1 MDYITARA
9 ADLGAKSS
17 TAFDIAFSSNPEKIR
32 AMLNL
37 WFVPEF
43 KPKFVKD
50 RAPRLGGLDDVELL
64 GPSTEQARV
73 PIRMFDIDTGN
84 LVERPDI
91 GVMDQYCILSHSW
104 KGREVDYAYVSSAR
118 WLDLNRA
125 MYRDREMRE
134 AKAADP
140 EMSARQD
147 DIQMIKAQC
156 KEDIEKQE
164 TIIKALTA
172 GVLDELGLSDT
183 CDIVRELLD
192 RHIKVNVAEKGI
204 SAARKE
210 LEEAVANL
218 EYSKMEDKVFQN
230 LLDNIELREESSKI
244 GKMGKNHEGG
254 VTDTPTSR
262 TDISLD
268 IKGEDKEGS
277 GDQKVSGYTKK
288 AEDPETTRVENA
300 RKQLAEAARIQRNT
314 AHDVAF
320 FQRHSRVLEAVD
332 EMVGLMQR
340 WKSSIKIE
348 ESIKQSREVFDKKLF
363 PTREKRYLWLDTC
376 CINKALDSELVE
388 SLSLMGDWY
397 ASAEFCL
404 VHLDTKKSAE
414 EWIQEWDRFK
424 QGSDSAPPKP
434 NITSFKSIHE
444 VEPEWATRGWT
455 LQELVLSKTTFYV
468 NSSWS
473 RLGRPVESIGPYYYL
488 CPFIDLYVNNDENN
502 PYVTLKNLKHLAK
515 LRTLMKILRDG
526 EVKVRRY
533 YVAFDADQLLR
544 RCSICLVSIR
554 QCRKIH

>member
-9 ADLGAKSS
+9 AELGTKSS
-17 TAFDIAFSSNPEKIR
+17 AAFDIAFSSNPEKIR
-32 AMLNL
+32 AMLNI
-37 WFVPEF
+37 WFVPDF

-91 GVMDQYCILSHSW
+91 GVLGQYCILSHSW
-104 KGREVDYAYVSSAR
+104 KGREVDFAYVSRAR

-125 MYRDREMRE
+125 MYRDQGAME
-134 AKAADP
+134 AKTANL
-140 EMSARQD
+140 EMPARQND
-147 DIQMIKAQC
+147 VQMIKAQC

-164 TIIKALTA
+164 ATIKALAT

-183 CDIVRELLD
+183 CDIVGELLA
-192 RHIKVNVAEKGI
+192 RRIKVSVVEKGI
-204 SAARKE
+204 SGARKE

-230 LLDNIELREESSKI
+230 LLDNIELKEEGFKI
-244 GKMGKNHEGG
+244 GKKGKNHKGG
-254 VTDTPTSR
+254 VTDTPTPM
-262 TDISLD
+262 TDMSLD
-268 IKGEDKEGS
+268 IKDEDKERP
-277 GDQKVSGYTKK
+277 GDQKASGDTEK
-288 AEDPETTRVENA
+288 AEDPETTRVENV
-300 RKQLAEAARIQRNT
+300 RKQLAEAGRMHSNAAQ
-314 AHDVAF
+314 DVAF
-320 FQRHSRVLEAVD
+320 FHRHSRVLEAVD
-332 EMVGLMQR
+332 EMVDLMQR

-348 ESIKQSREVFDKKLF
+348 ESIKQAREVFDKKLF

-376 CINKALDSELVE
+376 CINKALDSELTE

-397 ASAEFCL
+397 ANAEFCL
-404 VHLDTKKSAE
+404 VHLDTKRLAE

-424 QGSDSAPPKP
+424 QGSYRAPLTP
-434 NITSFKSIHE
+434 NITSFRSIHE
-444 VEPEWATRGWT
+444 SEPEWATRGWT

-468 NSSWS
+468 NSSWN

-488 CPFIDLYVNNDENN
+488 CPFIDLYVSNDENN
-502 PYVTLKNLKHLAK
+502 PYITLKNLKHLTK

-526 EVKVRRY
+526 EVKVRY
-533 YVAFDADQLLR
+533 CVACDPDQLLR
-544 RCSICLVSIR
+544 GC
-554 QCRKIH
+554 